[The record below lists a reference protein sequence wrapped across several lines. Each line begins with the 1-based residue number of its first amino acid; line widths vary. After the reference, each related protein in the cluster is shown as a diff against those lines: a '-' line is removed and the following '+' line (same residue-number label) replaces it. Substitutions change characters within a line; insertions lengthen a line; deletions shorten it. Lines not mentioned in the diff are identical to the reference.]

1 MKWNLDMSSSYKPDV
16 IIFMTD
22 EERAIPPYEAPEV
35 LEWRDNVLSG
45 RNWFKDNG
53 VSFNRH
59 YTGSLA
65 CVPSRPT
72 LFTGQFP
79 DVHGVTQTDGLGKDA
94 YDARMRWLPPR
105 EVPTL
110 GHWFRAA
117 GYDTH
122 YDGKWHI
129 SHADLVDESTGKP
142 LATNT
147 SDGTILQDAVKQYLE
162 MNPLNEYGFS
172 GWVGPEP
179 HGALLGNSG
188 IIRDPLIAD
197 RTVQW
202 LEDRYRR
209 RNLGDSDA
217 LKPFLL
223 VVSFVNPHD
232 IVLLPLYMRRPEN
245 NPYLPSDFDPP
256 DIPIPPTRY
265 EDLSSKPA
273 AQIAYKYSY
282 YSGYGVQRAV
292 QRLYESN
299 EQEYRNLYYRMHL
312 EVDNPLD
319 MVRKAVITDG
329 SREKII
335 FRTSDHGDLLGAHG
349 GLHQKWFN
357 LYDEATR
364 VPFEIVKYGGTQSPK
379 AVIDS
384 VPTSHVDLIPTALA
398 LAGLDQNYLGEH
410 LAPQFSEF
418 HPLPGRDLS
427 PLLEDPGI
435 SEFKNR
441 AVYFMTRDNM
451 LEGDTLAS
459 AMARGLGQAEKPP
472 RALKIQVLSHASTNF
487 EGIVV
492 KVTDQEVV
500 GISDSLWK
508 ITRSYDDPQ
517 TWTIPNI
524 ANLSSSGLM
533 GETYRTDPLPDQW
546 ELYDLT
552 NDPIESQNLCH
563 DPEAAEVFDYMKRRL
578 SQEKGSLIP
587 ERNNPKPYA
596 RRKPPKAQLTGKTPP
611 ALVLGLR
618 GLLRKIGMHPEDTQE
633 LKMDMAGK
641 KALIVCTNAAQL
653 TNGKPTGVF
662 ASEMTVPYYIWTDA
676 GMDVDLASPLG
687 GLIPVDPQSYRPV
700 IRTTHDDRSLGDALL
715 QKKLSESLSIKDV
728 DVDNYDVIYF
738 AGGWG
743 ASFDLG
749 FSESVGEKVTEA
761 NRRGK
766 VLGGVCHG
774 PLGFLKAK
782 DENGEPLVKG
792 RRITAVT
799 DKQVR
804 DLRITSTPHHPE
816 TELRR
821 LEADFRCVHRFRDP
835 FANSWE
841 VDGNLVTGQ
850 NQNAAPMV
858 AREIMELLD
867 DK

>member
-1 MKWNLDMSSSYKPDV
+1 MNNSNQPDV

-22 EERAIPPYEAPEV
+22 EERAIPPYETPEV
-35 LEWRDNVLSG
+35 LEWREKELNG
-45 RNWFKDNG
+45 RNWFKRNG

-79 DVHGVTQTDGLGKDA
+79 DVHGVTQTNGLGKDE
-94 YDARMRWLPPR
+94 YDSRMRWLRPR
-105 EVPTL
+105 EVPTI

-129 SHADLVDESTGKP
+129 SHADLIDEATGNP

-147 SDGTILQDAVKQYLE
+147 SNGTVLQDAVDRYLTE
-162 MNPLNEYGFS
+162 NPLNEYGFS

-179 HGALLGNSG
+179 HGAPLANSG
-188 IIRDPLIAD
+188 FIRDPLIAD
-197 RTVQW
+197 RTVKW
-202 LEDRYRR
+202 LEERYLKRR
-209 RNLGDSDA
+209 SGDKDA
-217 LKPFLL
+217 QKPFLL

-232 IVLLPLYMRRPEN
+232 IVLLPMFMRRPEM
-245 NPYLPSDFDPP
+245 NPIMASEFDPP
-256 DIPIPPTRY
+256 DIPKPPTRF
-265 EDLSSKPA
+265 EDLSTKPA
-273 AQIAYKYSY
+273 AQIAYRNSY
-282 YSGYGVQRAV
+282 YSGYGPQRTVKKA
-292 QRLYESN
+292 YEDH
-299 EQEYRNLYYRMHL
+299 EQEYRNLYYRLHL
-312 EVDNPLD
+312 EVDRPLEK
-319 MVRKAVITDG
+319 VRKALTADN
-329 SREKII
+329 SREKVI

-364 VPFEIVKYGGTQSPK
+364 VPFEIVISGKENGPK
-379 AVIDS
+379 GSIDL

-398 LAGLDQNYLGEH
+398 LAGLDQKYLGEH

-418 HPLPGRDLS
+418 HPLPGKDLS
-427 PLLEDPGI
+427 PLLKNPAT
-435 SEFKNR
+435 SEFSNR

-459 AMARGLGQAEKPP
+459 AMARGLGQANDPP
-472 RALKIQVLSHASTNF
+472 RALKIQVPPHVSANF

-492 KVTDQEVV
+492 RITSDQIPECN
-500 GISDSLWK
+500 DSLWK
-508 ITRSYDDPQ
+508 ITRAHDDPE
-517 TWTIPNI
+517 TWTIPNN

-533 GETYRTDPLPDQW
+533 GETYRTNAIPDQY

-552 NDPIESQNLCH
+552 NDPIESVNLWKE
-563 DPEAAEVFDYMKRRL
+563 PKAKVVLDYMKQRL
-578 SQEKGSLIP
+578 NQERFQSLP
-587 ERNNPKPYA
+587 KRNNPRPYA
-596 RRKPPKAQLTGKTPP
+596 KRKPPEAQLAGQTPP
-611 ALVLGLR
+611 APARGLR
-618 GLLRKIGMHPEDTQE
+618 ALLRKAGMHPEDTE
-633 LKMDMAGK
+633 EFNKDITGK
-641 KALIVCTNAAQL
+641 KALIVCTNTDQMS
-653 TNGKPTGVF
+653 NGKPTGVF
-662 ASEMTVPYYIWTDA
+662 ASEMTVPYYIWSDA
-676 GMDVDLASPLG
+676 GIAVDLASPLG
-687 GLIPVDPQSYRPV
+687 GLIPVDPQSFRPI
-700 IRTTHDDRSLGDALL
+700 IRTRYDDRALGDALL
-715 QKKLSESLSIKDV
+715 QKKLHESHSIENI

-743 ASFDLG
+743 AAFDLG
-749 FSESVGEKVTEA
+749 FSDAIGDKVTEA
-761 NRRGK
+761 NAKGK
-766 VLGGVCHG
+766 ILGGVCHG

-782 DENGEPLVKG
+782 SVTGEPLVKG

-835 FANSWE
+835 FANWWE
-841 VDGNLVTGQ
+841 VDDNIVTGQ

-858 AREIMELLD
+858 AREIMQLIS
-867 DK
+867 K